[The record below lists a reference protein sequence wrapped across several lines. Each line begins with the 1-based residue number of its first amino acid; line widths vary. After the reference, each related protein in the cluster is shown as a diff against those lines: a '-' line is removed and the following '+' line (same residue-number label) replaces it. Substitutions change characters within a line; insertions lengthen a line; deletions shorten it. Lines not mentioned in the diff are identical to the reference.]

1 MLLSQEAVDL
11 IKRFEGFRSRP
22 YLCSANVPTIGYG
35 STFYK
40 DGTRVTLQDRATD
53 ETTANE
59 LLHHTLDTVFI
70 PGVLRACPVLIA
82 HENKLGAV
90 TSFCYNLGVGR
101 LQASTLR
108 RKINA
113 QEWDEAAYQL
123 LLWVRAGGKVL
134 RGLQLRRE
142 AERELFLK

>member
-40 DGTRVTLQDRATD
+40 DGTRVTLQDRAID

-90 TSFCYNLGVGR
+90 TSFCYNPLPDIQ
-101 LQASTLR
+101 LIT
-108 RKINA
+108 
-113 QEWDEAAYQL
+113 EAATE
-123 LLWVRAGGKVL
+123 KT
-134 RGLQLRRE
+134 
-142 AERELFLK
+142 